1 MAGVYTSNAV
11 IIGSQNFG
19 IECIPCIRVSK
30 HIDRAVVAGQAIN
43 EFVSKQV
50 KEYVFK
56 SLLGLKGAVTE
67 QKEQKNELEI
77 VFHRQVGRV
86 QFGRWAQR

>member
-1 MAGVYTSNAV
+1 MTGVYASNAV
-11 IIGSQNFG
+11 IVGSQNFG
-19 IECIPCIRVSK
+19 IERIAGIGIGK

-43 EFVSKQV
+43 EFISKQV

-67 QKEQKNELEI
+67 QKEQKNELES
-77 VFHRQVGRV
+77 VFHRQVDCV
-86 QFGRWAQR
+86 LFGRWAQR